1 MAKENLYDLDPLMIE
16 GNLEDWVMDKCE
28 DWRDHFESNYEQKF
42 DEYYRLWRGIWD
54 PADKMRD
61 SERSRI
67 ISPAL
72 QQAVESNVAELEEAT
87 FGRGKWFD
95 ISDDMNDPNRQDVQ
109 YLRNKLTED
118 FEKTKVRKAV
128 AECLI
133 NAAVFGTG
141 MGEII
146 IEEEKEMKPATQP
159 IMDGQLQAVGVSIED
174 RVVVR
179 LKPIMPQNFLI
190 DPIATSVDD
199 AMGVAIDEFVSLHHV
214 QMLQEQGVYRE
225 TLVGTAAPDT
235 NLEPDQD
242 LSIYTDDKVRLTKY
256 YGLVPRDLLEQ
267 EVDDVEGDSMYV
279 EAVVVIANGGTLLK
293 AEANPYMMQ
302 DRPVVAFP
310 WDVVP
315 SRFWGRGVCEKGY
328 NSQKA
333 LDTEIRARI
342 DALALTIHPML
353 AIDATR
359 LPRGA
364 KPEIRPGKMILTNGD
379 PREVLQPFNFG
390 QVGQVTFA
398 QAAALQQM
406 VQQATGAVDSAG
418 IAGQVNGEATA
429 AGISMSLGAIIK
441 RHKRTLI
448 NFQQSFLLPFVKKAA
463 YRYMQFDPDNYP
475 VADYKFN
482 ASSTLGIIAREYE
495 VTQLVQL
502 LQTMKQDSPLYPV
515 LIQSIIDNMNLSNRE
530 ELIASLQQA
539 SQPNP
544 QAQQMAQA
552 AQQAQLQFQQSQTA
566 ALTAQAQESQARA
579 QKYAV
584 EAQLA
589 PQELEIEKI
598 EAITRNLREGDQDDK
613 EFERRLKVAQTLLK
627 EKEVASRANDSKRV
641 PTTSQPDQR
650 SVQRPVQPAGNFGGE
665 GQGFGG
671 PNSMS
676 NVKKDSR
683 LERAG
688 VSGYNKP
695 KRTPNHPK
703 EVSRSGCQGRRQS

>member
-1 MAKENLYDLDPLMIE
+1 MAEEIYSQDPLMIE
-16 GNLEDWVMDKCE
+16 ESLEEWVITKCE
-28 DWRDHFESNYEQKF
+28 NWRDHYESNYEEKF
-42 DEYYRLWRGIWD
+42 EEYYRLWRGQWD
-54 PADKMRD
+54 PADSERA

-95 ISDDMNDPNRQDVQ
+95 IADNMGDTDKQDIL
-109 YLRNKLTED
+109 YLRKKLTED
-118 FEKTKVRKAV
+118 FEACKIRKAV

-133 NAAVFGTG
+133 NSAVFGTG
-141 MGEII
+141 VGEITL
-146 IEEEKEMKPATQP
+146 EEIKEMAPATQP
-159 IMDGQLQAVGVSIED
+159 IMDGQLTAVGVNITD
-174 RVVVR
+174 RVVVK
-179 LKPIMPQNFLI
+179 LKPVLPQNFLI
-190 DPIATSVDD
+190 DPVATSIDD
-199 AMGVAIDEFVSLHHV
+199 AMGVAIDEFVSKHSVEL
-214 QMLQEQGVYRE
+214 LQEQGVYRE
-225 TLVGTAAPDT
+225 APIESAAPDAD
-235 NLEPDQD
+235 LEPDQD
-242 LSIYTDDKVRLTKY
+242 LTIYNDDKVRLTKY
-256 YGLVPRDLLEQ
+256 YGLVPRELLEA
-267 EVDDVEGDSMYV
+267 EDVDVEEDSRYV
-279 EAVVVIANGGTLLK
+279 EAIVVIANGGTLLK
-293 AEANPYMMQ
+293 AEANPYMMK

-315 SRFWGRGVCEKGY
+315 GRFWGRGVCEKGY

-333 LDTEIRARI
+333 LDTELRARI
-342 DALALTIHPML
+342 DALSLTIHPML

-364 KPEIRPGKMILTNGD
+364 RPEVRPGKMILTNGD

-390 QVGQVTFA
+390 QVGQITFA
-398 QAAALQQM
+398 QAASLQQM

-448 NFQQSFLLPFVKKAA
+448 NFQQSFLLPFVTKAA
-463 YRYMQFDPDNYP
+463 HRYMQFDPENYP

-482 ASSTLGIIAREYE
+482 ATSTLGIIAREYE

-530 ELIASLQQA
+530 ELIATMQQA

-544 QAQQMAQA
+544 QAQQMAMQ
-552 AQQAQLQFQQSQTA
+552 AQQSQLEFQQAQTA
-566 ALTAQAQESQARA
+566 ALQGQAAESQARA
-579 QKYAV
+579 GKYAI

-598 EAITRNLREGDQDDK
+598 EAITRNLREGDEDDK
-613 EFERRLKVAQTLLK
+613 EFDRRLKIAEVALK
-627 EKEVASRANDSKRV
+627 EKAVNNQVPKGATPRANDTNRNDQV
-641 PTTSQPDQR
+641 PQPNQR
-650 SVQRPVQPAGNFGGE
+650 GVQGPVRQTGNAPSPIRPTGGE
-665 GQGFGG
+665 
-671 PNSMS
+671 S
-676 NVKKDSR
+676 
-683 LERAG
+683 
-688 VSGYNKP
+688 
-695 KRTPNHPK
+695 
-703 EVSRSGCQGRRQS
+703 